1 MRQKFHPL
9 FINIICR
16 TKYHRVREKKEMKLS
31 YVFGIASA
39 QNPLTM
45 QYRVERYQ
53 TQHRISGR
61 AKISFILEG
70 STSKELMARS
80 LSR

>member
-1 MRQKFHPL
+1 
-9 FINIICR
+9 
-16 TKYHRVREKKEMKLS
+16 MKLS

-61 AKISFILEG
+61 AKTSFVLEG
-70 STSKELMARS
+70 WNIALLR
-80 LSR
+80 